1 LNELQRLIAAVIALV
16 LAGCARQPV
25 AWKEISYSAPPRPR
39 VEPMGRIAP
48 AAGGCPVSVRAVK
61 AGSSFFASWWR
72 VRPDSSAELMVARS
86 HDAGEGWDQLVVAD
100 STDHGVRGCG
110 RPAPAIAVD
119 SSNGYVNVAYFMEPQ
134 AGAGIFFSH
143 SMDGGRTFH
152 AAVPIVFGDN
162 ASSVGIATSGDRVAV
177 AYEDP
182 NSTEA
187 TVGVALSRT
196 MGHIFEYRSGISS
209 DNERARQ
216 PVVDIRGDTVGVWWS
231 DHSADPRISAT
242 RTAYREG
249 MLDKHL

>member
-1 LNELQRLIAAVIALV
+1 
-16 LAGCARQPV
+16 
-25 AWKEISYSAPPRPR
+25 
-39 VEPMGRIAP
+39 
-48 AAGGCPVSVRAVK
+48 
-61 AGSSFFASWWR
+61 
-72 VRPDSSAELMVARS
+72 MVARS